1 MRGGAFAEPSTEAPM
16 TEAVGVKVGDRA
28 EFEKVVTAEDIMDFA
43 RVTGD
48 TNPLHTD
55 AAYAAKTRFREPIAH
70 GMLSA
75 GYISAVLGTKL
86 APHCCAVYLSQS
98 LRFLRPV
105 KVGDTIKATAE
116 VKAIEP
122 EKRIFTLETDC
133 FNQDGEVV
141 VKGEAVILLD
151 PVE

>member
-1 MRGGAFAEPSTEAPM
+1 MSDRVMP
-16 TEAVGVKVGDRA
+16 VKVGDRA
-28 EFEKVVTAEDIMDFA
+28 QFERTVTAEEVAAFA

-55 AAYAAKTRFREPIAH
+55 ATYAARTRFGECIAH

-86 APHCCAVYLSQS
+86 APDCCAVYLSQT
-98 LRFLRPV
+98 LRFMRPV
-105 KVGDTIKATAE
+105 KIGDTIRAMAE
-116 VKAIEP
+116 VKGIEP
-122 EKRIFTLETDC
+122 EKRTYTIETVC
-133 FNQDGEVV
+133 YNQNGEPV

-151 PVE
+151 PVVS